1 MELGLT
7 TFAERYPVADRPAPT
22 AAQRL
27 REVVEEAVA
36 TEAAGLDVYGVGE
49 HHRVDFAASAPAV
62 VLAAIAA
69 RTRRI
74 QLTSAVTVLSSAD
87 PVRAYQEF
95 ATLDALSDGRA
106 ELMAGRGSFTESF
119 PLFGYDLADYDEL
132 FEEKLGLLL
141 RLREEGPVTWSG
153 RFRPALRSTIVYPR
167 TENRPLPVW
176 VAVGGSPESV
186 VRAGLLGLPLAIA
199 IIGGEPARFRPLVE
213 LYHRALAE
221 GGHERQPVA
230 VHAHGY
236 LADTDEQAVADF
248 YDSYAVAMGRL
259 GRERGWGPM
268 TRAHFDQLRS
278 PQGSLFVGTPE
289 RVGEKIAAVRD
300 TLGLDRFMLHTSV
313 GTLPHEKVL
322 NSIELL
328 GTKVA
333 PGVRALSADA
343 QRQLT

>member
-7 TFAERYPVADRPAPT
+7 TFAELYPVGDRPAPS

-27 REVVEEAVA
+27 REVVEEAVT
-36 TEAAGLDVYGVGE
+36 TERAGLDVYGVGE
-49 HHRVDFAASAPAV
+49 HHRADFAASAPAV

-69 RTRRI
+69 RTERI

-87 PVRAYQEF
+87 PVRVYQDF
-95 ATLDALSDGRA
+95 ATLDGLSGGRA

-132 FEEKLGLLL
+132 FEEKLALLL
-141 RLREEGPVTWSG
+141 RLREDAPVTWSG
-153 RFRPALRSTIVYPR
+153 KFRAPLRGAVAYPR
-167 TENRPLPVW
+167 TDDRPLPVW
-176 VAVGGSPESV
+176 IAVGGSPESV
-186 VRAGLLGLPLAIA
+186 IRAGLLGLPLAIA
-199 IIGGEPARFRPLVE
+199 IIGGQPARFAPLVD

-236 LADTDEQAVADF
+236 VADTDEAAVADF
-248 YDSYAVAMGRL
+248 YEPYALAMSTI

-268 TRAHFDQLRS
+268 TREQFDALRS
-278 PQGSLFVGTPE
+278 QSGSLFVGTPDY
-289 RVGEKIAAVRD
+289 VAEKIAAVRD

-322 NSIELL
+322 RTIELL

-333 PGVRALSADA
+333 P
-343 QRQLT
+343 QLH